1 MTPNPNLLIASFC
14 FRSENWPRVELRL
27 VAEVMVVL
35 VVVTFTFT
43 SGDMLTDVDVDV
55 NVVLVLI
62 DVTCALFI

>member
-1 MTPNPNLLIASFC
+1 MPNPNLLIVSFC
-14 FRSENWPRVELRL
+14 FRSENQPRVELGL

-35 VVVTFTFT
+35 VVVTFTFV
-43 SGDMLTDVDVDV
+43 SRDMLADVNVDV